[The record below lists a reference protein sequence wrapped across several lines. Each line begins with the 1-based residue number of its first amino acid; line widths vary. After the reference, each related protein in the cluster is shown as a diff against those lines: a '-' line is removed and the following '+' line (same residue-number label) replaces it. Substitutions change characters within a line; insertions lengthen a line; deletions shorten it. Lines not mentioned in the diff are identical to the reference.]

1 MQGICANIDMVRK
14 HMIDTLKIGA
24 GIVGIK
30 EGIGRVE
37 SDMLGSAYAYAAGC
51 GDLIYDISLSGVDY
65 FHIIPDNELLAGF
78 GIGIFANLTAG
89 FIKSEYGSLSNFIR
103 RKKPADEFNYSRFI

>member
-1 MQGICANIDMVRK
+1 MTSRK
-14 HMIDTLKIGA
+14 HMTDTLKIGA

-51 GDLIYDISLSGVDY
+51 GDLIYNISLSGADY
-65 FHIIPDNELLAGF
+65 FHIMPENELLAGF
-78 GIGIFANLTAG
+78 TIGVVANLTAG
-89 FIKSEYGSLSNFIR
+89 FIKSEYGSLANFMR
-103 RKKPADEFNYSRFI
+103 RKKLSDEFIYSRFI